1 MVKNYPG
8 EEWKTV
14 KFNFEYT
21 NDGSIEISNFG
32 RLRTF
37 NKLSAGNII
46 NGSMINGY
54 RIVRLKFYKPRE
66 GQEQEK
72 FDKQQQQLYRLAR
85 KIKAQKENGE
95 SKQVIKEATERLET
109 MKKNLSKKFQADLKD
124 RTIHY
129 HSLIHRLVATYFLKK
144 PGAKQTVV
152 GHIDHNKLNNKASNL
167 KWMTP
172 AENYEHQQHSPHVI
186 KEKKLRKDRH
196 NLNSKSTK
204 LTVEKVM
211 QIKKLLKQDIPLRH
225 LARKF
230 GVTDTQIIRIK
241 RGENWSNV
249 KAAK

>member
-8 EEWKTV
+8 EVWKTI
-14 KFNFEYT
+14 KFDFEYT
-21 NDGSIEISNFG
+21 NGGHIEISNHG

-37 NKLSAGNII
+37 NKLSDGNII
-46 NGSMINGY
+46 GGSMINGY
-54 RIVRLKFYKPRE
+54 RIVRLKFYRPRDK
-66 GQEQEK
+66 QEVEK
-72 FDKQQQQLYRLAR
+72 FDKLQQQVNRLA
-85 KIKAQKENGE
+85 KKLKSQKENGE
-95 SKQVIKEATERLET
+95 SKQVIKETTERLLT
-109 MKKNLSKKFQADLKD
+109 MRKNLSKKFQDDLKE
-124 RTIHY
+124 RTMHY

-152 GHIDHNKLNNKASNL
+152 AHLDHNKLNNHASNL

-172 AENYEHQQHSPHVI
+172 EENYQHQQQSPHVI
-186 KEKKLRKDRH
+186 KEKKLRKTRH

-211 QIKKLLKQDIPLRH
+211 QIKKLLKQDTPMRH

-241 RGENWSNV
+241 RGENWGNV

>member
-8 EEWKTV
+8 EVWKTI
-14 KFNFEYT
+14 KFDFEYS
-21 NDGSIEISNFG
+21 NEGHIEISNFG

-37 NKLSAGNII
+37 NKLSDGNII

-54 RIVRLKFYKPRE
+54 RIVRLKFYRPRE
-66 GQEQEK
+66 KQEQEK
-72 FDKQQQQLYRLAR
+72 FDKQQQQVYRLAR
-85 KIKAQKENGE
+85 KLKSQIDSGE
-95 SKQVIKEATERLET
+95 SKQVIKETTERLQT
-109 MKKNLSKKFQADLKD
+109 MRKNLTKKFQDDLKE
-124 RTIHY
+124 RTMHY

-144 PGAKQTVV
+144 PGSKQTVV
-152 GHIDHNKLNNKASNL
+152 AHLDHNKLNNHSSNL

-172 AENYEHQQHSPHVI
+172 EENYEHQQHSPHVI
-186 KEKKLRKDRH
+186 KEKKLRKNRH

-211 QIKKLLKQDIPLRH
+211 QIKKLLKQEMPLRH

-241 RGENWSNV
+241 RGENWGNV
-249 KAAK
+249 KPAK